1 MIALPRRILL
11 DTNVYVVGLLEE
23 TSFEA
28 QVLDFLAAQTETII
42 LFSSELE
49 EQLRRVGRR
58 LADKDW
64 AGFILYL
71 IWRDYAI
78 DYVIP
83 PMPVKELEDT
93 GDIPREDLGIYLTA
107 LMGEADCFVS
117 ANRELVK
124 QVAVKQRVFACL
136 TPEEFVK
143 KYIQAGG

>member
-117 ANRELVK
+117 ANLELVK